1 MYADTSNFVSEF
13 VVVLLASSTVR
24 AFGGALP
31 PPRPSG
37 DFCAAVR
44 SPYDGLSLVVE
55 TQRRSASPHALR
67 IYHPGP

>member
-31 PPRPSG
+31 PPRSGRLTTASVSLSRHSADPPHLTPSG
-37 DFCAAVR
+37 
-44 SPYDGLSLVVE
+44 
-55 TQRRSASPHALR
+55 